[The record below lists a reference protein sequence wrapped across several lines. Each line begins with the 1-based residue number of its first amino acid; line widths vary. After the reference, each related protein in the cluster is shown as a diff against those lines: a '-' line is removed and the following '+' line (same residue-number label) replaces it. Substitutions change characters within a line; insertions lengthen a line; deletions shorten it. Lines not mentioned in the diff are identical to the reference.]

1 MSVELRPMTEAEY
14 AEWRPRS
21 ERDYAQDMID
31 AGFDE
36 QSAREKAERDFP
48 NLLPGGVHTE
58 GQDLYTV
65 VSEGERAGV
74 LWLCE
79 RVLDDGATL
88 FIYDIRLDES
98 QRGKGIGRATMKLVE
113 DEARRRGIDKITLN
127 VFGGN
132 EVARSLYRSL
142 GYDEVA
148 VYMSKKV

>member
-1 MSVELRPMTEAEY
+1 MSEAEY

-31 AGFDE
+31 AGIDE
-36 QSAREKAERDFP
+36 KAAREKAERDFP
-48 NLLPGGVHTE
+48 NLLPDGVATE

-65 VSEGERAGV
+65 VSDGEPAGV

-79 RVLDDGATL
+79 RELDDGRTL
-88 FIYDIRLDES
+88 FIYDVRLHEG
-98 QRGKGIGRATMKLVE
+98 QRGKGIGRATMQRAE
-113 DEARRRGIDKITLN
+113 DEARRRGIGKITLN

-132 EVARSLYRSL
+132 EVARNLYRSL

-148 VYMSKKV
+148 VYMSKTV